1 MSSRPGYTVPPPR
14 HFENSGS
21 HYYPHG
27 YNQPS
32 ASSSSRYNSGPTEP
46 GMPKLLAPSYY
57 DSSPERSSRSPHS
70 SSALAKK
77 NKKKKKQKKSKLS
90 REDLQVYLN
99 DEEFAEQQRAK
110 EKKKSKRK
118 KHKSHLAPE
127 LLPSSTS
134 IRDHLREGFSPPR
147 KKPRDLLMDERDAR
161 GHPKPRELLLDERD
175 ARNRHKARELML
187 DERDSRGHQKPRDL
201 MMDERDA
208 HARSHQKPRD
218 LMMDERDARSHQKPR
233 DLLMDDRDARS
244 HHSDSRSPYIS
255 SANRGSPYP
264 PRDHF
269 PRDIRDPFHRSQ
281 DEPRPMP
288 GRSPFSGD
296 GREAFPPREPRD
308 HRKKID
314 IPSAYADRQRSPVRG
329 RNRSASRSPNT
340 MKLNHKREK
349 IRKKLAALNREE
361 EKIAEEA
368 RKKAETAAEEDAK
381 QKAEE
386 EKMKRDLQERRNIA
400 IAAAEVVPTNGS
412 LHPHNPHNH
421 HSEDLPVPPPPAR
434 KEDPPAT
441 ITPKKEVNTPVKKEV
456 PPNKNQPSALPDLIP
471 GFGDRVKE
479 TDSSPN
485 IDAILRSN
493 RENSPENPNYK
504 IDEDEGIKQ
513 FKILDKIG
521 EGTYG
526 QVYKARHNS
535 SGDIVALKKV
545 RCDTGKEDS
554 KNKEG
559 FPITAVREIKILK
572 QLQHKNIISL
582 KAIVTDR
589 LSADDYRRSDASI
602 YLVFEYMDH
611 DLMGLIESDL
621 VKFGPREIKL
631 CMRQLFEGLA
641 YCHSKNFLH
650 RDIKCANVL
659 LNNKGEVKL
668 ADLGLA
674 RYWRKD
680 DPHRLYTNKVITRW
694 YRPPELLLGEE
705 HYGPAVDIWS
715 SGCILGEMFTKRPL
729 FRARSEQDQ
738 LEVICRI
745 CGSPNPDNW
754 PNVVNLSLYSS
765 LIEYNKKKYP
775 RIVRKEFCYFPE
787 HALDL
792 VDKTLTM
799 DPDQRLTAEECLK
812 HKFLSDV
819 DLSKEPPMQLPSQD
833 CHEMWCKMHKRKEK
847 NRKQQEL
854 GSRLSQNQVP
864 PPGKA
869 VP

>member
-1 MSSRPGYTVPPPR
+1 MG
-14 HFENSGS
+14 
-21 HYYPHG
+21 
-27 YNQPS
+27 
-32 ASSSSRYNSGPTEP
+32 
-46 GMPKLLAPSYY
+46 
-57 DSSPERSSRSPHS
+57 
-70 SSALAKK
+70 
-77 NKKKKKQKKSKLS
+77 
-90 REDLQVYLN
+90 
-99 DEEFAEQQRAK
+99 
-110 EKKKSKRK
+110 
-118 KHKSHLAPE
+118 
-127 LLPSSTS
+127 
-134 IRDHLREGFSPPR
+134 
-147 KKPRDLLMDERDAR
+147 
-161 GHPKPRELLLDERD
+161 
-175 ARNRHKARELML
+175 
-187 DERDSRGHQKPRDL
+187 
-201 MMDERDA
+201 
-208 HARSHQKPRD
+208 
-218 LMMDERDARSHQKPR
+218 
-233 DLLMDDRDARS
+233 
-244 HHSDSRSPYIS
+244 
-255 SANRGSPYP
+255 
-264 PRDHF
+264 
-269 PRDIRDPFHRSQ
+269 
-281 DEPRPMP
+281 
-288 GRSPFSGD
+288 
-296 GREAFPPREPRD
+296 
-308 HRKKID
+308 
-314 IPSAYADRQRSPVRG
+314 
-329 RNRSASRSPNT
+329 
-340 MKLNHKREK
+340 
-349 IRKKLAALNREE
+349 
-361 EKIAEEA
+361 
-368 RKKAETAAEEDAK
+368 
-381 QKAEE
+381 
-386 EKMKRDLQERRNIA
+386 
-400 IAAAEVVPTNGS
+400 
-412 LHPHNPHNH
+412 
-421 HSEDLPVPPPPAR
+421 
-434 KEDPPAT
+434 
-441 ITPKKEVNTPVKKEV
+441 
-456 PPNKNQPSALPDLIP
+456 
-471 GFGDRVKE
+471 
-479 TDSSPN
+479 
-485 IDAILRSN
+485 ILRSN

-621 VKFGPREIKL
+621 VKFGEREIKL

-674 RYWRKD
+674 RYWMKG

-854 GSRLSQNQVP
+854 GSRDRLSQSQV

-869 VP
+869 LP